1 MKHLSISKFE
11 NSDDE
16 SWTSFSDIGK
26 EIDGD
31 VLTYDS
37 YFNAESSYLEFI
49 VQLLDL
55 LDMEASDFQIKT
67 LEDNRGQ
74 YSEKSLYVGIEF
86 PRLKLC
92 GGDNLTNGELSS
104 LIRLCL
110 RDLMWLR
117 LESKSG
123 DYITFGHD
131 FHMHVGVTKEINLDK
146 FSFSISRLYIVPCDE
161 DPHE

>member
-1 MKHLSISKFE
+1 MKHFSISKFE
-11 NSDDE
+11 NRDDE

-26 EIDGD
+26 EIDNE

-37 YFNAESSYLEFI
+37 YFNTESSYLNFAS
-49 VQLLDL
+49 QLLEL
-55 LDMEASDFQIKT
+55 LDMEASDFHIKS

-74 YSEKSLYVGIEF
+74 YSEKSLYAGIEF

-92 GGDNLTNGELSS
+92 GGDNLTNSELFS

-117 LESKSG
+117 LESMYG

-146 FSFSISRLYIVPCDE
+146 LNFSKSKLYIVPCDE
-161 DPHE
+161 DPH